1 MTAIPPLLLLCE
13 GRRPR
18 PRKAP
23 VARPK
28 ESLLQCAV
36 ADLLRRRAR
45 PDWRW
50 SHFPAGEWRGVV
62 TGAKLKRFG
71 LMRGFPDLQLISPAG
86 LFYGLELKRVGES
99 LTDDQEA
106 FQLWAIR
113 NGIHYSV
120 AFNSEQAFAVLT
132 AWNCLR
138 PIPSLSNQMRPIPA
152 A

>member
-1 MTAIPPLLLLCE
+1 MTATPPLLMICE

-18 PRKAP
+18 ARKAP
-23 VARPK
+23 VVRPK

-36 ADLLRRRAR
+36 ADLLRRHVL
-45 PDWRW
+45 PDWQW

-62 TGAKLKRFG
+62 TGARLKRFG
-71 LMRGFPDLQLISPAG
+71 LQRGWPDFILLSPDG
-86 LFYGLELKRVGES
+86 RFHGLELKRAGES

-113 NGIHYSV
+113 HAVTYSV

-132 AWNCLR
+132 AWGALR
-138 PIPSLSNQMRPIPA
+138 IIGGA